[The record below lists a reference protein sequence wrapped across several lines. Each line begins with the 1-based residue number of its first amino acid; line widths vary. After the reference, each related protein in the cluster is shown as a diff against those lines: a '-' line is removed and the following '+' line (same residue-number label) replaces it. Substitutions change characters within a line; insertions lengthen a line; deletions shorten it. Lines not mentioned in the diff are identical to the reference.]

1 MRFSAR
7 LAASKG
13 SRALIL
19 EDAPRKTRVGF
30 IKGILGEFVGSQSNG
45 YGVRKSSLDT
55 QDTHAAFIALIRD
68 ESDPWDY
75 DNNNSWTA
83 LTEHLKGA
91 DWPEF
96 YDFVEL
102 VGRLLIDKDHAS
114 AFDETEFF
122 KSYSTKVNALF
133 QEDGIGWTL
142 NEIGELTRQIPRLAA
157 ARAKEAESALRDRF
171 EPARVHY
178 QKATSYLFQHP
189 IDEANSIKEIVSAV
203 ESVAKVVAPKTATLG
218 DAIKVLRRD
227 ARFSP
232 HMLDALEKVYA
243 YSNATPQVRHG
254 HAKAGRPRLPEAE
267 LAHAIGVAFILY
279 IIATARTEA

>member
-13 SRALIL
+13 SRSLIL
-19 EDAPRKTRVGF
+19 EDAPRKARVGF
-30 IKGILGEFVGSQSNG
+30 IKGILGDFLVSQSNG
-45 YGVRKSSLDT
+45 YGMRKSTLDA

-75 DNNNSWTA
+75 DNSSSWAA
-83 LTEHLKGA
+83 LTEHLKTA

-102 VGRLLIDKDHAS
+102 FGRLLAEKDNAS
-114 AFDETEFF
+114 AFDETEYF

-142 NEIGELTRQIPRLAA
+142 NERSELVRQIPRLAA
-157 ARAKEAESALRDRF
+157 ARAKEAEGALTDKF
-171 EPARVHY
+171 EPARAHY

-218 DAIKVLRRD
+218 DAIKALRKD
-227 ARFSP
+227 ARFSS
-232 HMLDALEKVYA
+232 HMLDALEKVYG

-254 HAKAGRPRLPEAE
+254 HAKAGRPRLREAE
-267 LAHAIGVAFILY
+267 LAHAVGVAFILY
-279 IIATARTEA
+279 IIATSRADA